1 MASPHIIDLT
11 LAYQRRYNM
20 LRAKTGTV
28 IAELWDAVGNVDDQA
43 IDQFVT
49 RAVPVVQGAQ
59 RQTAQLLQ
67 GFVGLLLGEGVEV
80 DADAII
86 DGYRGGVPWTTV
98 YGRPGIS
105 ARAAL
110 ARGDRW
116 SDAMHIASERA
127 QSTAEVDVAMAQRDG
142 MDQITTTDQ
151 RVVGYRRTLTGA
163 SCALCATAST
173 QRYRSGD
180 LMPIHNRCDCGVA
193 PIIGDEDP
201 GRVINTPLLRDLR
214 QASKGQPGSYW
225 ENRRVSV
232 SEDGTVSLAKPAV
245 HEHGELGP
253 VLTAAGDHFDGPSS
267 IH

>member
-1 MASPHIIDLT
+1 VASPRIIDLT
-11 LAYQRRYNM
+11 LAYQRRYNT
-20 LRAKTGTV
+20 LRTKTGAV
-28 IAELWDAVGNVDDQA
+28 VAALWGDIGNVDDQA
-43 IDQFVT
+43 IEQFVT

-59 RQTAQLLQ
+59 RETARLLQ
-67 GFVGLLLGEGVEV
+67 GFVGLLLGGGVEV

-86 DGYRGGVPWTTV
+86 DGYRGGVPWATV
-98 YGRPGIS
+98 YERPGIS

-110 ARGDRW
+110 TRGDKW
-116 SDAMHIASERA
+116 SEAMRIASERA

-173 QRYRSGD
+173 QRYHSGD

-201 GRVINTPLLRDLR
+201 GQVINKPLLRDLR
-214 QASKGQPGSYW
+214 QAGKGKSGPYW
-225 ENRRVSV
+225 ENRRVTV
-232 SEDGTVSLAKPAV
+232 AEDGTVSIAQPVV
-245 HEHGELGP
+245 HDHGELGP
-253 VLTAAGDHFDGPSS
+253 VLAAAGDHFDGPSS
-267 IH
+267 IN